1 MRKLTNLLL
10 PLLLVISVGSMF
22 SSKLMNA
29 QQHDEQQNTSPQQQN
44 PPTSPQGH
52 TSSDVAVHS
61 VTGCLVQSDRGYV
74 LMTEDDAYPVDTDK
88 DLSQFINKRL
98 QITGIWEYHNAASH
112 SSSSGNAAPAQNE
125 AEAGSSPA
133 QSGGQQQAP
142 SDQGDPN
149 PSIAKELRLRMIA
162 EVIGDCNQ
170 TPK

>member
-1 MRKLTNLLL
+1 
-10 PLLLVISVGSMF
+10 MF

-52 TSSDVAVHS
+52 ASSDVAVHS
-61 VTGCLVQSDRGYV
+61 VTGCLVQTDRGYV
-74 LMTEDDAYPVDTDK
+74 LMTEDDAYPIDTDK

-112 SSSSGNAAPAQNE
+112 SSSSGNAAPAQND
-125 AEAGSSPA
+125 AAPGSSPT
-133 QSGGQQQAP
+133 QSGEQQQAP
-142 SDQGDPN
+142 SEQGNSN

-162 EVIGDCNQ
+162 EVMGDCNQ